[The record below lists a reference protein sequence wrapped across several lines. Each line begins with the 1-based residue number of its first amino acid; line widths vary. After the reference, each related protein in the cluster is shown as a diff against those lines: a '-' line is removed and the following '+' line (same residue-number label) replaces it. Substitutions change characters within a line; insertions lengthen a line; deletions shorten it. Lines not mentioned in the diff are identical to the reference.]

1 MKKERELLGSSEAV
15 ADSNLD
21 SLNISRRGLFEKTGT
36 LMAAGVAGLAIGT
49 SITRNS
55 IGPKEASAATTTH
68 TVGDAGLGYAELANI
83 TDAEIATAKDLAY
96 TNWYKKYC
104 TFAVTSACMEV
115 LRNKV
120 GSPYTALP
128 DFEYVTAWGHGGAI
142 GWGTLC
148 GTLTGAGMITG
159 MAAGADK
166 GEKIL
171 HKIITYYQ
179 ATALP
184 IYTPSA
190 ATVAVA
196 DANTSADL
204 TTLSTTASAQT
215 STSASPLCHISVGK
229 WMAAA
234 DVKFFGVDRMD
245 RCAKLSA
252 DMVGLVLTNL
262 KAMATGTFT
271 DTAKSNASSAGSM
284 AAAPYLMPAQNNCT
298 DCHNSATT
306 AIPTLPGL

>member
-1 MKKERELLGSSEAV
+1 MEKEKVSTDTGV
-15 ADSNLD
+15 ADV
-21 SLNISRRGLFEKTGT
+21 SRRDMLFDSGK
-36 LMAAGVAGLAIGT
+36 LIAAGMAGIAIGT
-49 SITRNS
+49 SIGCAKS
-55 IGPKEASAATTTH
+55 EDTTTA
-68 TVGDAGLGYAELANI
+68 TDETTYTAGDTGYGYAELANL
-83 TDAEIATAKDLAY
+83 TDAEIATAQDLAY

-104 TFAVTSACMEV
+104 TYSVTSACLDV
-115 LRNKV
+115 LRSKV
-120 GSPYTALP
+120 GGMFSAFD
-128 DFEYVTAWGHGGAI
+128 DFENATAWGHGGAI

-184 IYTPSA
+184 VYTPSA
-190 ATVAVA
+190 ATVALA
-196 DANTSADL
+196 DANTTQDL

-229 WMAAA
+229 WMKAA

-245 RCAKLSA
+245 RCARLSA
-252 DMVGLVLTNL
+252 DMVGQVLTNL
-262 KAMATGTFT
+262 KAMAAGTFT
-271 DTAKSNASSAGSM
+271 DTVKSNASSAGSM
-284 AAAPYLMPAQNNCT
+284 TAAPYLMPAQNNCT
-298 DCHNSATT
+298 DCHGSTSPA
-306 AIPTLPGL
+306 LPGV